1 MSEKINDT
9 IDEKADEIIDE
20 KAAEIIDEKANEIVD
35 EKIDNELKDG
45 SSTEDILDD
54 NVVTSKAN
62 PLPVYGKGKYFVILV
77 IALTALAVILGHI
90 GSFKTGVPSAK
101 WLRYTYIGL
110 GAILTFLGSSL
121 YLSAINEEEMI
132 FNLKMGN
139 LITTGVYSKTRNPVY
154 VGIILLS
161 TAALFF
167 SGNTYMYILP
177 IVEFF
182 ILFVWICPYEERM
195 LEERFGDEYLKY
207 KASTHCFLPTKKTD

>member
-1 MSEKINDT
+1 MSEKTNDT
-9 IDEKADEIIDE
+9 IEDKIDE
-20 KAAEIIDEKANEIVD
+20 
-35 EKIDNELKDG
+35 ELKDS
-45 SSTEDILDD
+45 SSTEETETAIKEEKTEKEEETSIDASEDDLDD

-77 IALTALAVILGHI
+77 IALTTLAVILGHI

>member
-9 IDEKADEIIDE
+9 IDEKADEII
-20 KAAEIIDEKANEIVD
+20 D

-121 YLSAINEEEMI
+121 YLSANNEEEMI

-139 LITTGVYSKTRNPVY
+139 LITTGV
-154 VGIILLS
+154 
-161 TAALFF
+161 
-167 SGNTYMYILP
+167 
-177 IVEFF
+177 
-182 ILFVWICPYEERM
+182 
-195 LEERFGDEYLKY
+195 
-207 KASTHCFLPTKKTD
+207 

>member
-9 IDEKADEIIDE
+9 IDKKADEIIDE
-20 KAAEIIDEKANEIVD
+20 KSNEIVD

-110 GAILTFLGSSL
+110 GAILTFLGSKL
-121 YLSAINEEEMI
+121 
-132 FNLKMGN
+132 
-139 LITTGVYSKTRNPVY
+139 
-154 VGIILLS
+154 
-161 TAALFF
+161 
-167 SGNTYMYILP
+167 
-177 IVEFF
+177 
-182 ILFVWICPYEERM
+182 
-195 LEERFGDEYLKY
+195 
-207 KASTHCFLPTKKTD
+207 